1 MVIDVYKK
9 EIKIGNRN
17 YTYDKDEDG
26 KEILSINEKM
36 DNRDIKVIIKGSEQK
51 SRNDVEQLILDILG
65 GQYIQRCLEDLI

>member
-51 SRNDVEQLILDILG
+51 SRNDVEKLILDVLG
-65 GQYIQRCLEDLI
+65 GQDIQRCLEELI

>member
-1 MVIDVYKK
+1 MDIDVYKK

-26 KEILSINEKM
+26 EGFLSINEKM

-51 SRNDVEQLILDILG
+51 SRNEVEQLVLDVLG
-65 GQYIQRCLEDLI
+65 GQYIQRCLEELI

>member
-1 MVIDVYKK
+1 MVTDVYKK

-51 SRNDVEQLILDILG
+51 SRNDVEKLILDVLG
-65 GQYIQRCLEDLI
+65 GQYIQRCLEELI

>member
-1 MVIDVYKK
+1 MVTDVYKK

-36 DNRDIKVIIKGSEQK
+36 DNRYIKVIIKGSEQK
-51 SRNDVEQLILDILG
+51 SRNDVEKLILDVLG
-65 GQYIQRCLEDLI
+65 GQYIQRCLEELI

>member
-1 MVIDVYKK
+1 MVTDVYKK

-51 SRNDVEQLILDILG
+51 SKKDVEQLILDVLG
-65 GQYIQRCLEDLI
+65 GQYIQRCLEELI

>member
-1 MVIDVYKK
+1 MVTDVYKK

-36 DNRDIKVIIKGSEQK
+36 DNRYIKVIIKGSEQQ
-51 SRNDVEQLILDILG
+51 SRNDVEKLILDVLG
-65 GQYIQRCLEDLI
+65 GQYIQRCLEELI

>member
-1 MVIDVYKK
+1 MVTDVYKK

-36 DNRDIKVIIKGSEQK
+36 DNRYIKVIIKGCEQK
-51 SRNDVEQLILDILG
+51 SRHDVEKLILDVLG
-65 GQYIQRCLEDLI
+65 GQYIQRCLEELI

>member
-1 MVIDVYKK
+1 MVTDVYKK

-51 SRNDVEQLILDILG
+51 SRNDVEQLILDVLG
-65 GQYIQRCLEDLI
+65 VQYIQRCLEELI

>member
-1 MVIDVYKK
+1 MVTDVYKK

-51 SRNDVEQLILDILG
+51 SRNDVEQLILDVLG
-65 GQYIQRCLEDLI
+65 GQYIQRCLEELI

>member
-1 MVIDVYKK
+1 MVTDVYKK

-26 KEILSINEKM
+26 KKILSINEKM

-51 SRNDVEQLILDILG
+51 SRNDVEKLILDVLG
-65 GQYIQRCLEDLI
+65 GQYIQRCLEELI

>member
-1 MVIDVYKK
+1 MVTDVYKK

-26 KEILSINEKM
+26 KEFLSINEKM

-51 SRNDVEQLILDILG
+51 SRNDVEQLILDVLG
-65 GQYIQRCLEDLI
+65 GQYIQRCLEELI

>member
-51 SRNDVEQLILDILG
+51 SRNDVEKLILDVLG
-65 GQYIQRCLEDLI
+65 GQYIQRCLEELI